1 MSWYQRQKQNN
12 NKTVSLSGPVH
23 AYKQDASQ
31 RKKYD
36 RLKAMKRYHKFFGKV
51 RFGILL
57 CLWIKLFW
65 RQGKANW

>member
-1 MSWYQRQKQNN
+1 MVPKTETKQQQNC
-12 NKTVSLSGPVH
+12 VSLSGPVH
-23 AYKQDASQ
+23 AYKQDMSQ

-57 CLWIKLFW
+57 YLWIKLFW
-65 RQGKANW
+65 RQGKVN